1 MAMALF
7 SKEYFKQQFFG
18 DLVSL
23 SADIVP
29 NVRLKLCTMMPRYVY
44 RVEEYPK
51 AYTVKSRAEAHVTI
65 KKIRSFA
72 FTLSNANMSTL
83 FLGTQLFCL

>member
-44 RVEEYPK
+44 RVEKYPK
-51 AYTVKSRAEAHVTI
+51 SYIYIIPSAI
-65 KKIRSFA
+65 
-72 FTLSNANMSTL
+72 
-83 FLGTQLFCL
+83 

>member
-51 AYTVKSRAEAHVTI
+51 AYTVPAP
-65 KKIRSFA
+65 
-72 FTLSNANMSTL
+72 L
-83 FLGTQLFCL
+83 